1 MTKTILYFLAFITIG
16 LISGSLGPTIPA
28 LAAQTNS
35 AMHEIS
41 SLFLVR
47 SLGTMIGALLLGRLY
62 DRVGGHPL
70 LGASLLASAGAMAMI
85 PSMDRLGPLL
95 LLSVFLGI
103 ASGSINVGGNA
114 MIVQVHGER
123 VRPHMSALH
132 FAFGLGGFLAPMLY
146 TRFLGADNPMRV
158 TYWALAAMSIPA
170 SLLILG
176 SRSPHH
182 HLRAHAAGAE
192 PLPRGTLAL
201 FLIFF
206 FLEVGAEASV
216 MGWYF
221 SYAAERGIAAH
232 TAGLMNSGFW
242 AAFTLGRLATIWL
255 SVRFNAISVIIGH
268 VIFAGVIAII
278 MLLAPASPWILWA
291 GAIGFG
297 LAVAPI
303 FPSTFGYAQRLMGLS
318 GKLTGFFLVGASAG
332 GMFWPW
338 LIGQFFQT
346 RGPHVV
352 MIIAL
357 LDLVGA
363 LIAVLVLHAWYAKS
377 PAETVPVA
385 EAIGEGQTEPL

>member
-1 MTKTILYFLAFITIG
+1 MKKTILYFLAFISLG

-47 SLGTMIGALLLGRLY
+47 SMGTMIGALLVGRLY
-62 DRVGGHPL
+62 DRVAGHPL
-70 LGASLLASAGAMAMI
+70 LGASLLAAAAAMALI
-85 PSMDRLGPLL
+85 PSMGGLGLLL
-95 LLSVFLGI
+95 LLSVFLGLT
-103 ASGSINVGGNA
+103 SGSINVGGNA

-132 FAFGLGGFLAPMLY
+132 FAFGLGGFLAPILY
-146 TRFLGADNPMRV
+146 TQFLGTSDPMRV
-158 TYWALAAMSIPA
+158 TYWTLAAMTIPV

-176 SRSPHH
+176 SHSPHH
-182 HLRAHAAGAE
+182 HLRAQAAVTA
-192 PLPRGTLAL
+192 PPPAATLSL
-201 FLIFF
+201 FLLFF

-221 SYAAERGIAAH
+221 SYAAARGVSTH

-255 SVRFNAISVIIGH
+255 SVRFNAISVVIVN
-268 VIFAGVIAII
+268 VIFAAAIATA
-278 MLLAPASPWILWA
+278 MLLAPASPWMLWT
-291 GAIGFG
+291 GAIGLG

-303 FPSTFGYAQRLMGLS
+303 FPSTFGYAQRLLGLS
-318 GKLTGFFLVGASAG
+318 GKLTAFFLVGASAG

-338 LIGQFFQT
+338 LIGQFFQS
-346 RGPHVV
+346 RGPQFV
-352 MIIAL
+352 MLVAL
-357 LDLVGA
+357 FDLVCA
-363 LIAVLVLHAWYAKS
+363 LVVIMVLHEWHAKS
-377 PAETVPVA
+377 PAEMTPVA
-385 EAIGEGQTEPL
+385 EAICEGQTEPL

>member
-1 MTKTILYFLAFITIG
+1 MKKTILYFLAFISLG

-47 SLGTMIGALLLGRLY
+47 SMGTMIGALLVGRLY
-62 DRVGGHPL
+62 DRVAGHPL
-70 LGASLLASAGAMAMI
+70 LGGSLLGAAAAMALI
-85 PSMDRLGPLL
+85 PSMGGLGLLL
-95 LLSVFLGI
+95 LLSVFLGLT
-103 ASGSINVGGNA
+103 SGSINVGGNA

-132 FAFGLGGFLAPMLY
+132 FAFGLGGFLAPILY
-146 TRFLGADNPMRV
+146 TQFLGTSDPMRV
-158 TYWALAAMSIPA
+158 TYWTLAAMTIPV

-176 SRSPHH
+176 SHSPHH
-182 HLRAHAAGAE
+182 HLRAQAAVAA
-192 PLPRGTLAL
+192 PMPVATLSL
-201 FLIFF
+201 FLLFF

-221 SYAAERGIAAH
+221 SYATARSVSTH

-255 SVRFNAISVIIGH
+255 SVRFNAISVIIAN
-268 VIFAGVIAII
+268 VIFAAAIATA
-278 MLLAPASPWILWA
+278 MLLAPASPWMLWA

-303 FPSTFGYAQRLMGLS
+303 FPSTFGYAQRLLGLS
-318 GKLTGFFLVGASAG
+318 GKLTALFLVGASAG

-338 LIGQFFQT
+338 LIGQFFQS
-346 RGPHVV
+346 RGPQFV
-352 MIIAL
+352 MLVAL
-357 LDLVGA
+357 FDLVCA
-363 LIAVLVLHAWYAKS
+363 LVVIMVLHEWHAKS
-377 PAETVPVA
+377 PAETTPVA
-385 EAIGEGQTEPL
+385 EAICEGQTEPL

>member
-1 MTKTILYFLAFITIG
+1 MKKTILYFLAFIALG
-16 LISGSLGPTIPA
+16 LVSGSLGPTIPA

-47 SLGTMIGALLLGRLY
+47 SLGTMIGALLVGRLY

-70 LGASLLASAGAMAMI
+70 LGASLLASAAAMAMI
-85 PSMDRLGPLL
+85 PSMNQLGPLL
-95 LLSVFLGI
+95 LLSVFLGMS
-103 ASGSINVGGNA
+103 SGSINVGGNA

-132 FAFGLGGFLAPMLY
+132 FAFGLGGFLAPILY
-146 TRFLGADNPMRV
+146 TQFLGTDDPIRV
-158 TYWALAAMSIPA
+158 TYWTLAAITIPA
-170 SLLILG
+170 SLLVLG
-176 SRSPHH
+176 SHSPHH
-182 HLRAHAAGAE
+182 HLRAQAAVTS
-192 PLPRGTLAL
+192 PLPIATLAL
-201 FLIFF
+201 FLTFF
-206 FLEVGAEASV
+206 FLEVGAEASI

-221 SYAAERGIAAH
+221 SYAADRGISAH

-255 SVRFNAISVIIGH
+255 SVRFNAISVIIGQ
-268 VIFAGVIAII
+268 VIFAATIAVI
-278 MLLAPASPWILWA
+278 MLLAPASSWILWA

-303 FPSTFGYAQRLMGLS
+303 FPSTFGYAQRLLGLS

-338 LIGQFFQT
+338 LIGQFIRS
-346 RGPHVV
+346 RGPQVV
-352 MIIAL
+352 MVVAL
-357 LDLVGA
+357 IDLAGA
-363 LIAVLVLHAWYAKS
+363 LAAILVLHEWHAKS
-377 PAETVPVA
+377 PAETTPVA
-385 EAIGEGQTEPL
+385 EAICEGQTEPL